1 MDNIMSVDKQR
12 FEKLETTVE
21 DIDKR
26 MIPIE
31 LAIPSIDSSLKQLT
45 VVVNNQIR
53 QDEWNKNTERRQ
65 DKADSQIA
73 TLYTKVEANSDK
85 IIRIALYLAAGA
97 GGWAGLS
104 KLLGI

>member
-1 MDNIMSVDKQR
+1 MDNTMSVDKQR

-26 MIPIE
+26 MVPIE
-31 LAIPSIDSSLKQLT
+31 LAIPSIDNSLKQLT
-45 VVVNNQIR
+45 VVVNNQVR